1 VIERNP
7 DRERSRLRTGV
18 YLALLTALISG
29 VAVFVNKFAITGLK
43 DPVLLSGLKNALVA
57 TAIVG
62 AFVAARR
69 LDEVR
74 RLRRS
79 QVLGLLLIGIVGGGI
94 PFILFFKGLAM
105 TDAVN
110 AAFLHKTLFLWVALL
125 AVPLLGERLGRWQL
139 AAIGVLLAGSTYL
152 LLPRGWNPGAG
163 DLLVLAATW
172 LWAIEAILARKILV
186 GGVSAQLGAGARMT
200 VGSVVI
206 LTYLGATG
214 ALGGVGALGGMGV
227 VWLLV
232 TAVFLIGYVLSWYA
246 ALKHAPAAIVTSVL
260 VLGYPITAVLSAL
273 RAGSIPETTTLAGL
287 GLVAVAVAALVIAT
301 LRRPEVRRA

>member
-1 VIERNP
+1 
-7 DRERSRLRTGV
+7 V

-29 VAVFVNKFAITGLK
+29 VSVFVNKFAITGLK

-57 TAIVG
+57 SALVG
-62 AFVAARR
+62 ALIAARR

-79 QVLGLLLIGIVGGGI
+79 QVLGLLIIGIVGGGI
-94 PFILFFKGLAM
+94 PFNLFFNGLAM
-105 TDAVN
+105 TAAVN

-172 LWAIEAILARKILV
+172 LWAIEAIRARKILT
-186 GGVSAQLGAGARMT
+186 GGVSAQLGAAARMT
-200 VGSVVI
+200 VGSAVI

-214 ALGGVGALGGMGV
+214 ALGGVGALGGMGI

-232 TAVFLIGYVLSWYA
+232 TAVFLVGYVLTWYA
-246 ALKHAPAAIVTSVL
+246 ALKRAPAAIVTSVL
-260 VLGYPITAVLSAL
+260 VLGYPITALLGAL
-273 RAGSIPETTTLAGL
+273 RAGSTPDTTTLAGL
-287 GLVAVAVAALVIAT
+287 ALVAVAIAALVVAT
-301 LRRPEVRRA
+301 LRRTEKRPA